1 MKRVVIDTNIW
12 IRILL
17 AGPVTLPVL
26 EAWQSGR
33 FRVVVSQPLL
43 DELEEVSRR
52 PRLRKRI
59 PEERARK
66 LLRQLR
72 FRGEQVAVTTT
83 PPRCRDPKDEPVLAT
98 AIDGRADAI
107 VSGDADLRADDRLR
121 EEMAEHGV
129 EIWGVEGLLG
139 RL

>member
-1 MKRVVIDTNIW
+1 MKRVVIDTNVW

-17 AGPVTLPVL
+17 AGPITLRVL
-26 EAWQSGR
+26 EAWRSGR
-33 FRVVVSQPLL
+33 FRAVFSQPLL

-52 PRLRKRI
+52 PRLRNRI
-59 PEERARK
+59 PQERARR

-72 FRGEQVAVTTT
+72 FRGEQVTITTT

-98 AIDGRADAI
+98 AIDGKVDAI
-107 VSGDADLRADDRLR
+107 VSGDSDLRTDDRLR
-121 EEMAEHGV
+121 EEMAEYGV
-129 EIWGVEGLLG
+129 EIWGVEGFLG